1 MTTFQ
6 RAFENFTDS
15 HSWRDMEVEG
25 EVPADL
31 RGTLYTTGP
40 ALFELLGE
48 RYDHWFDGDGAVS
61 AIRFAD
67 GRAQSAAK
75 LIDTPALL
83 EERRAGKMLF
93 GGYHRRG
100 ALRMLLRSPMRRGKN
115 TGNTAVLVEDGR
127 VFALWE
133 GGRPIEVDPETLE
146 TLGPCSFD
154 GVLKGAFSAHPHYVA
169 ARDATYGFGLRV
181 GAPPVLDVFE
191 TRNGTARKLTSVPLW
206 PVRMV
211 HDFIVTEKHIVFLI
225 PPVRIRVVKALFGV
239 AGLTDYLQWDPALG
253 TEIVVIPIDDPS
265 AVIRYKTEPFYQWH
279 FANAFERG
287 DDIVIDVVRYPDFR
301 TNDWIQAFSQGRPLP
316 EAHASFDRVGF
327 DAQVGAFCGGAYL
340 GPSLRIPRT
349 IARSRAGREHRYA
362 YLAAHRDQSQ
372 VREGPL
378 DRIAKLDVETGV
390 ATTVDLGSTTMVGE
404 PFAVENERRWLL
416 THVYDADAHRSSL
429 VVLDAETMD
438 VHARCWFGGH
448 MPPRLHSDWAT
459 YVR

>member
-1 MTTFQ
+1 MSRVFQ

-15 HSWRDMEVEG
+15 HSWRDMQVDG
-25 EVPADL
+25 EIPADL

-40 ALFELLGE
+40 ALFELLGD
-48 RYDHWFDGDGAVS
+48 RYEHWFDGDGAVS
-61 AIRFAD
+61 AVRFED
-67 GRAQSAAK
+67 GRAQSAAR
-75 LIDTPALL
+75 LIDTPALQ

-115 TGNTAVLVEDGR
+115 TGNTAILVEDGR

-133 GGRPIEVDPETLE
+133 GGRPIEVDPETLD

-181 GAPPVLDVFE
+181 GRGPVLDVFE
-191 TRNGTARKLTSVPLW
+191 TRLGTTRKLTSVPLW

-211 HDFIVTEKHIVFLI
+211 HDFIVTEKHVVFLI
-225 PPVRIRVVKALFGV
+225 PPVRIRVVKALFGI
-239 AGLTDYLQWDPALG
+239 AGLTDYLQWDPDLG
-253 TEIVVIPIDDPS
+253 TEIVVIPIDEPS
-265 AVIRYKTEPFYQWH
+265 AMVRYKAEPFYQWH

-301 TNDWIQAFSQGRPLP
+301 TNAWIQAFSQGRPLP
-316 EAHASFDRVGF
+316 EAHSSLDRVVLTPKSERF
-327 DAQVGAFCGGAYL
+327 AVEPIWDHPCEF
-340 GPSLRIPRT
+340 PT
-349 IARSRAGREHRYA
+349 IARTHAGREHRYA
-362 YLAAHRDQSQ
+362 YLAAHRDHSQ

-378 DRIAKLDVETGV
+378 DRIAKVDVETGV
-390 ATTVDLGSTTMVGE
+390 ATTVDFGSKTMVGE
-404 PFAVENERRWLL
+404 PFAVDAAAGRWLL
-416 THVYDADAHRSSL
+416 THVYDAESHRSSL

-438 VHARCWFGGH
+438 VRARCWFGGH
-448 MPPRLHSDWAT
+448 MPPRLHSDWM
-459 YVR
+459 